1 MIRKLWLENFQGFQG
16 KQSVDFSNITL
27 IFGPNASGKTSIIR
41 ALQVL
46 KQTFESDSV
55 LLQLSGTELDLG
67 SRENAT
73 FGNMG
78 ESQLMLGVSVD
89 LPEKTFQETGLSEFG
104 MKIRNGQVDFLLQFE
119 FGTPGI
125 PQEAQLAWFCHGEP
139 GLNEESK
146 IPGDF
151 YFEKGAREVLER
163 QFQAFEDKLG
173 LPRDGEE
180 FRSRNWLDQDD
191 PAHEFTGEVEGLFS
205 FDLGMELEED
215 NEAVWLNL
223 RMRRLEDLV
232 NAGLYHLRSALEN
245 LSFGLPVRE
254 INTELE
260 RKFFSKSLYPLEA
273 INDILSSLTAH
284 RYQIKV
290 QQSSPEGMQSFERV
304 IYDRYLG
311 VQVGFENVGQGLS
324 QIIPI
329 IESLASQSLAPNSVS
344 IIQQPET
351 HLHPKMQADFG
362 DELSK
367 IANAS
372 GQVIVE
378 THSESILLRLQ
389 KRLRENALQGSKVS
403 IIYCETP
410 EPEYSVSQAREL
422 GFTFPDQSLGANFRH
437 SELLTFAESK
447 ELSELMGSSRV
458 AALPRLTNVMTN
470 LRLENSGDLLDP
482 LPISFANLRVQDLL

>member
-1 MIRKLWLENFQGFQG
+1 
-16 KQSVDFSNITL
+16 
-27 IFGPNASGKTSIIR
+27 
-41 ALQVL
+41 
-46 KQTFESDSV
+46 
-55 LLQLSGTELDLG
+55 
-67 SRENAT
+67 
-73 FGNMG
+73 
-78 ESQLMLGVSVD
+78 
-89 LPEKTFQETGLSEFG
+89 
-104 MKIRNGQVDFLLQFE
+104 
-119 FGTPGI
+119 
-125 PQEAQLAWFCHGEP
+125 
-139 GLNEESK
+139 
-146 IPGDF
+146 
-151 YFEKGAREVLER
+151 
-163 QFQAFEDKLG
+163 
-173 LPRDGEE
+173 
-180 FRSRNWLDQDD
+180 
-191 PAHEFTGEVEGLFS
+191 
-205 FDLGMELEED
+205 
-215 NEAVWLNL
+215 
-223 RMRRLEDLV
+223 
-232 NAGLYHLRSALEN
+232 
-245 LSFGLPVRE
+245 
-254 INTELE
+254 
-260 RKFFSKSLYPLEA
+260 
-273 INDILSSLTAH
+273 
-284 RYQIKV
+284 
-290 QQSSPEGMQSFERV
+290 MQSFERV